1 MLEVLKEKRA
11 LKDHKIERV
20 VFNAITKQAVTEAM
34 KHPRQID
41 GALVDAYMARRAL
54 DYLVGFTLSPVLWRK
69 LPGARSAG
77 RVQSVA
83 LRLVCDR
90 ELEIEKFVPREY
102 WSLVATLTTPRGD
115 AFEARLIGAD
125 GKKIQRLDIGTG
137 AEAEDLKKAIESANF
152 SVSTVEAKPARRNPN
167 APFTTSTLQ
176 QEASRK
182 MGFAPAHTMRIAQR
196 LYEGIDIGGETTG
209 LITYMRTDGVQID
222 PSAITQARKVIG
234 EDYGNAYV
242 PEAPRQYQTKAKNA
256 QEAHEAIRPTDL
268 SRRPAEMRRRL
279 DTDQARLYELIWT
292 RTIASQ
298 MESAELERTTVDIAA
313 KAGSR
318 VLELRATGQ
327 VMKFD
332 GFLALYQEGKDD
344 DGDDEDSRRLPAMSE
359 GEALK
364 RQDLAVT
371 QHFTEPPPRFS
382 EASLVKR
389 MEELGIGRPSTYAS
403 ILQVLKDR
411 GYVKLEKKRLHGED
425 KGRVVV
431 AFLENFFAKY
441 VEFDFTA
448 ALEEQLDRISNNEI
462 SWQEVLKDFW
472 VGFIGAVN
480 EIKDLR
486 VTQVLDTL
494 DDMLGPHI
502 YPARADGG
510 DVRQCPTCG
519 TGKLNLKAGKFG
531 AFVGCTN
538 YPECRYTRPLAA
550 DSEASADRLLGKDP
564 ETDRDVVVKAGRFGP
579 YIQLGEPK
587 DYAEGEKPKR
597 AGIPKNTS
605 PSDIELDM
613 ALKLLSLPREIGRH
627 PETGEPITAG
637 LGRFGPFVKHEKTY
651 ASLEAGDEV
660 FDIGLNRAV
669 TLIAEKILKGPSGR
683 RFGADPGK
691 AAGRSPDARRGRG
704 QERPLRRLCHLG
716 RRQRHDP
723 ERQDPG
729 HDHAGRGHRADRR
742 ARRQGRR
749 QAEARCRRRPRR
761 KRLRPNAKADATAA
775 KPAKKRRE
783 ESRGQRRQSVAKA
796 RAPVTASAK
805 TSAGQTRACG
815 QGAGEKERRQGPRVS
830 GEAARQG
837 FSGPGRHRR
846 LRPRASRRDRH
857 PRDRAGIRPQE
868 RRPRRA
874 EAHSARARR
883 RGRDRKAR
891 QEDPRARFVARDRD
905 GRHQRPRRRRRV
917 DGDADR
923 MGRGRKR
930 RAAKDPHPCAPPRAA
945 GHLSRRRRPRA
956 AADRKARRRRRRGLS
971 RPRHQG
977 GRSRQNP
984 RARHLPRPRP
994 TAAGG

>member
-1 MLEVLKEKRA
+1 MNIVIVESPAKAKTINKYLGGSYEVLASFGHVRDLPAKNGSVDPEANFQMIWEIDPKAAGRLNDIARALKGADKLILATDPDREGEAISWHVLEVLKEKRA
-11 LKDHKIERV
+11 IKDHTIERV

-34 KHPRQID
+34 KNPRQID

-90 ELEIEKFVPREY
+90 ELEIEKFIPREY

-115 AFEARLIGAD
+115 AFEARLVGAD

-137 AEAEDLKKAIESANF
+137 AEAEDFKKAIEAANF
-152 SVSTVEAKPARRNPN
+152 TVSTVEAKPARRNPQ

-182 MGFAPAHTMRIAQR
+182 LGFAPAHTMRIAQR

-222 PSAITQARKVIG
+222 NSAITQARKMIG

-242 PEAPRQYQTKAKNA
+242 PDAPRQYQTKAKNA

-279 DTDQARLYELIWT
+279 DNDQARLYELIWI

-313 KAGSR
+313 RAGSR

-327 VMKFD
+327 VIKFD
-332 GFLALYQEGKDD
+332 GFLALYQEGRDD
-344 DGDDEDSRRLPAMSE
+344 DGDDEDSRRLPAMSQ

-364 RQDLAVT
+364 RKDLAVT

-431 AFLENFFAKY
+431 AFLENFFARY
-441 VEFDFTA
+441 VEYDFTA
-448 ALEEQLDRISNNEI
+448 DLEEKLDRISNNEI
-462 SWQEVLKDFW
+462 SWQQVLRDFW
-472 VGFIGAVN
+472 VDFIGAVN
-480 EIKDLR
+480 DIKDLR
-486 VTQVLDTL
+486 VAQVLDAL

-502 YPARADGG
+502 YAPREDGG
-510 DVRQCPTCG
+510 DPRQCPSCG

-531 AFVGCTN
+531 AFVGCSN

-550 DSEASADRLLGKDP
+550 DGGEATGDRVLGNDP
-564 ETDRDVVVKAGRFGP
+564 VSGLEVAVKAGRFGP

-597 AGIPKNTS
+597 AGIPKNMA
-605 PSDIELDM
+605 PGDMELEL
-613 ALKLLSLPREIGRH
+613 ALQLLALPREVGKH
-627 PETGEPITAG
+627 PEDGEPIKAG
-637 LGRFGPFVKHEKTY
+637 IGRFGPYVQHGKTY

-660 FDIGLNRAV
+660 FTIGLNRAV
-669 TLIAEKILKGPSGR
+669 TLIAERILKGPSKR

-691 AAGRSPDARRGRG
+691 PLGDHPTLGGVAVKGGRYGAYVTAGGVNATIPSDKTQDTITLEEAIALIDERAAKGGGKPARGKKK
-704 QERPLRRLCHLG
+704 P
-716 RRQRHDP
+716 P
-723 ERQDPG
+723 VKK
-729 HDHAGRGHRADRR
+729 A
-742 ARRQGRR
+742 
-749 QAEARCRRRPRR
+749 
-761 KRLRPNAKADATAA
+761 AKADTDA
-775 KPAKKRRE
+775 KTPEPAKKAAAKK
-783 ESRGQRRQSVAKA
+783 SVAKPKSDAASKA
-796 RAPVTASAK
+796 RAPVTATAK
-805 TSAGQTRACG
+805 TSPAKATKPVVKKSAGKA
-815 QGAGEKERRQGPRVS
+815 S
-830 GEAARQG
+830 G
-837 FSGPGRHRR
+837 
-846 LRPRASRRDRH
+846 
-857 PRDRAGIRPQE
+857 
-868 RRPRRA
+868 
-874 EAHSARARR
+874 
-883 RGRDRKAR
+883 
-891 QEDPRARFVARDRD
+891 
-905 GRHQRPRRRRRV
+905 
-917 DGDADR
+917 
-923 MGRGRKR
+923 
-930 RAAKDPHPCAPPRAA
+930 
-945 GHLSRRRRPRA
+945 
-956 AADRKARRRRRRGLS
+956 
-971 RPRHQG
+971 
-977 GRSRQNP
+977 
-984 RARHLPRPRP
+984 
-994 TAAGG
+994 

>member
-1 MLEVLKEKRA
+1 MDIVVVESPAKAKTINKYLGSGYEVLASFGHVRDLPAKDGSVDPEHDFRMLWEVDDKSRKRLNDIARAVKGADKLILATDPDREGEAISWHVLEVLKEQHAIGKQA
-11 LKDHKIERV
+11 VERV
-20 VFNAITKQAVTEAM
+20 VFNAITKKAVLDAM
-34 KHPRQID
+34 KHPRSID
-41 GALVDAYMARRAL
+41 RALVDAYLARRAL

-90 ELEIEKFVPREY
+90 ELEIEKFVAREY

-115 AFEARLIGAD
+115 AFEARLLGAD
-125 GKKIQRLDIGTG
+125 GKKIQRLDIGSG
-137 AEAEDLKKAIESANF
+137 AEAEDFKKAIGAANF
-152 SVSTVEAKPARRNPN
+152 TVTTVEAKPARRNPQ

-182 MGFAPAHTMRIAQR
+182 LGFAPAHTMRIAQR

-209 LITYMRTDGVQID
+209 IITYMRTDGVQID

-242 PEAPRQYQTKAKNA
+242 PEAPRQYQAKAKNA

-279 DTDQARLYELIWT
+279 DTDQARLYELIWI

-318 VLELRATGQ
+318 VLELRASGQ
-327 VMKFD
+327 VIKFD
-332 GFLALYQEGKDD
+332 GFLALYQEGRDD

-359 GEALK
+359 GEALR
-364 RQDLAVT
+364 RQDLSVT

-431 AFLENFFAKY
+431 AFLENFFARY
-441 VEFDFTA
+441 VEYDFTA

-462 SWQEVLKDFW
+462 SWQQVLQDFW

-486 VTQVLDTL
+486 VTQVLDAL

-502 YPARADGG
+502 YAPREDGG
-510 DVRQCPTCG
+510 DPRQCPTCG

-531 AFVGCTN
+531 AFVGCSN
-538 YPECRYTRPLAA
+538 YPECRYTRPLAT
-550 DSEASADRLLGKDP
+550 DSEASADRILGKDP
-564 ETDRDVVVKAGRFGP
+564 ETGLEVAVKAGRFGP

-587 DYAEGEKPKR
+587 DYAEGDKPKR
-597 AGIPKNTS
+597 AGIPKGSS
-605 PSDIELDM
+605 PADMELEL
-613 ALKLLSLPREIGRH
+613 ALQLLSLPREVGKH
-627 PETGEPITAG
+627 PEDGEPIKAG
-637 LGRFGPFVKHEKTY
+637 IGRFGPYVQHGKTY

-660 FDIGLNRAV
+660 FTIGLNRAV
-669 TLIAEKILKGPSGR
+669 TLIADRIAKGPSKR

-691 AAGRSPDARRGRG
+691 PLGEHPSLGTVAVKGGRYGAYVTAGGVNATIPSDKTQDSITLEEAILLIDERVAKGGGKPKRGAKKAPAKKAAAKPPVDA
-704 QERPLRRLCHLG
+704 
-716 RRQRHDP
+716 
-723 ERQDPG
+723 
-729 HDHAGRGHRADRR
+729 
-742 ARRQGRR
+742 
-749 QAEARCRRRPRR
+749 
-761 KRLRPNAKADATAA
+761 AA
-775 KPAKKRRE
+775 PKPAKKAAAKK
-783 ESRGQRRQSVAKA
+783 SVAK
-796 RAPVTASAK
+796 PKS
-805 TSAGQTRACG
+805 
-815 QGAGEKERRQGPRVS
+815 
-830 GEAARQG
+830 
-837 FSGPGRHRR
+837 
-846 LRPRASRRDRH
+846 D
-857 PRDRAGIRPQE
+857 
-868 RRPRRA
+868 
-874 EAHSARARR
+874 
-883 RGRDRKAR
+883 
-891 QEDPRARFVARDRD
+891 
-905 GRHQRPRRRRRV
+905 
-917 DGDADR
+917 
-923 MGRGRKR
+923 
-930 RAAKDPHPCAPPRAA
+930 
-945 GHLSRRRRPRA
+945 
-956 AADRKARRRRRRGLS
+956 
-971 RPRHQG
+971 
-977 GRSRQNP
+977 
-984 RARHLPRPRP
+984 
-994 TAAGG
+994 